1 MDPLKGDASGFPK
14 TNASSLEM
22 TEQVSEAITTAESRS
37 ATGAPT
43 PKRGDPVRGSR
54 SQHSISAFVPSSAES
69 QYRGAVSKCLG
80 EEHLASGTGKTPRL
94 VGLLMVAVC
103 LLSASL
109 LPGHRSQKTGKNQND
124 RETTAEPKQ
133 LEPSKSSTI
142 LSFIP
147 DRSLDL
153 PAYVLQVGAMVH
165 EENANALAE
174 SLSQTNIPA
183 FVFKRPADRFHYVV
197 VGPYNGA
204 DATISAKK
212 EIEKRGF
219 KVIRKEWRQLLQ

>member
-1 MDPLKGDASGFPK
+1 MDLLKGDASGVPK
-14 TNASSLEM
+14 TNASLEM
-22 TEQVSEAITTAESRS
+22 TEQASEAKTTAEPRS
-37 ATGAPT
+37 VAMAPM
-43 PKRGDPVRGSR
+43 PKRGDPVRGNR
-54 SQHSISAFVPSSAES
+54 RQHSISAFVPSPAES
-69 QYRGAVSKCLG
+69 QYRGTVSKCLG

-109 LPGHRSQKTGKNQND
+109 LPGHRSQKTGKNQNH

-133 LEPSKSSTI
+133 LELSSKSSTI

-165 EENANALAE
+165 EENAYALAE
-174 SLSQTNIPA
+174 SLSQTDIPA
-183 FVFKRPADRFHYVV
+183 FVFKRRADRFHYVV

-212 EIEKRGF
+212 ELEKRGF
-219 KVIRKEWRQLLQ
+219 KVIRIEWRQLLR

>member
-1 MDPLKGDASGFPK
+1 MDLLKGD
-14 TNASSLEM
+14 
-22 TEQVSEAITTAESRS
+22 V
-37 ATGAPT
+37 
-43 PKRGDPVRGSR
+43 
-54 SQHSISAFVPSSAES
+54 VPSPAES
-69 QYRGAVSKCLG
+69 QYRGTVSKFLG
-80 EEHLASGTGKTPRL
+80 EKHLASGTGKTPRL

-133 LEPSKSSTI
+133 LELSKSSTI

-212 EIEKRGF
+212 ELEKRGF

>member
-1 MDPLKGDASGFPK
+1 MDLLKGDASGFPK
-14 TNASSLEM
+14 TNASLEM
-22 TEQVSEAITTAESRS
+22 TEQVSEAITTAEPRS
-37 ATGAPT
+37 AAMAPT
-43 PKRGDPVRGSR
+43 PKRGDPVGGNRR
-54 SQHSISAFVPSSAES
+54 QHSISSFVPSPAES
-69 QYRGAVSKCLG
+69 QYRGTVSKCLG

-133 LEPSKSSTI
+133 LELSSKSSTI
-142 LSFIP
+142 PSFIP

-153 PAYVLQVGAMVH
+153 PAFVLQVAAMVH

-212 EIEKRGF
+212 ELEKRGF
-219 KVIRKEWRQLLQ
+219 KVIRREWRQLLQ